1 MSPSYSLAVAAMA
14 AAQDQPFVPKQTG
27 VEEARIRNF
36 NVLDGTADGTASM
49 VYFRRPVTVEFA
61 AYVVD
66 LFEQAH
72 GADVYV
78 AVCKLSFGSLMEL
91 HTLYRLAGRTIP
103 VGIVTRVK
111 QWHDMDP
118 KYRSKVGSSKADS
131 LVVADAVFA
140 DFVDH
145 NHAVPL
151 ACTLATK
158 TKAGMEAIDDLAR
171 TVFGMGLSQLMAPVY
186 YLVKCKRDGV
196 SGDAAAAS
204 LQANAATV
212 QVGTP
217 AATSTSQKRRRSSK
231 ALKAPPVLAQ
241 PLPPS
246 PAPAATSPMAS
257 PPVLQVTPPSV
268 ASTALAGPGA
278 APMAPNLNAAV
289 TSNSVPQVASGSVTG
304 TTQPAMTDDFRLT
317 LLKYA
322 TAHGLTFAEALKD
335 LNA

>member
-1 MSPSYSLAVAAMA
+1 
-14 AAQDQPFVPKQTG
+14 
-27 VEEARIRNF
+27 
-36 NVLDGTADGTASM
+36 
-49 VYFRRPVTVEFA
+49 VTVEFA
-61 AYVVD
+61 AYVGD

-72 GADVYV
+72 GTDVYV
-78 AVCKLSFGSLMEL
+78 AVCKLIFGSLMEL
-91 HTLYRLAGRTIP
+91 HTLYQLAGRTIP
-103 VGIVTRVK
+103 EGIVTRVK
-111 QWHDMDP
+111 QWHDVDP

-158 TKAGMEAIDDLAR
+158 TKAGMEAIDNLAR
-171 TVFGMGLSQLMAPVY
+171 TVFGIGLTQLMAPVY
-186 YLVKCKRDGV
+186 YLVRCQRDGV

-204 LQANAATV
+204 LQIKAAPV
-212 QVGTP
+212 QVDISASSSP
-217 AATSTSQKRRRSSK
+217 PQKRWRSPK
-231 ALKAPPVLAQ
+231 ALKAPPVLA
-241 PLPPS
+241 PPPPPS
-246 PAPAATSPMAS
+246 PAPAATPQIAS
-257 PPVLQVTPPSV
+257 PPVLQVTPSSV
-268 ASTALAGPGA
+268 ASTAAAGPGA
-278 APMAPNLNAAV
+278 APMAPNLNVAA
-289 TSNSVPQVASGSVTG
+289 TSPGALQAPSGTAPG